1 MQLFL
6 MFNQGKIVLM
16 SKIFSGHNFLAGYFL
31 FCTLLKVQR
40 VHYAILITLISR
52 MILH

>member
-31 FCTLLKVQR
+31 FCTLLTVESAKSMQ
-40 VHYAILITLISR
+40 YL
-52 MILH
+52 